1 MPPRDPVGAARAID
15 DFLRALGHDP
25 GEPDLRGTGARV
37 AEAWLSDLLDGEEV
51 DVAAVLR
58 AESIESA
65 SSSDTIVVLRE
76 LEVAT
81 MCPHHLMPAMG
92 QATVAYV
99 PGDRLVGLGTLGR
112 ALDALAHRLTLQ
124 ERIGEDFV
132 AAVTGA
138 LGARGVLCSLRL
150 RHACLSARGSRKAA
164 IVESLAVTGVFAAGG
179 SHAHLVPGLMR
190 P

>member
-1 MPPRDPVGAARAID
+1 MGRDPVRAAEAID
-15 DFLRALGHDP
+15 AFLRALGHDP
-25 GEPDLRGTGARV
+25 GEPDLRETGARV
-37 AEAWLSDLLDGEEV
+37 AEAWLTDLLDGEGV
-51 DVAAVLR
+51 DVAGLLKD
-58 AESIESA
+58 ESIEAPSA
-65 SSSDTIVVLRE
+65 SDSLVVLRE
-76 LEVAT
+76 LEIAT

-99 PGDRLVGLGTLGR
+99 PGDRLVGLGALGR

-124 ERIGEDFV
+124 ERIGQDFV
-132 AAVTGA
+132 AAVERS

-150 RHACLSARGSRKAA
+150 RHGCMSARGSRKAA

-179 SHAHLVPGLMR
+179 THAHLVPGLMR